1 MLMAASLALPMIWTQ
16 QTFDNSVQC
25 RVSVGILYSGV
36 CMLNTGVISMSGR
49 SSEQESR
56 PTADQ
61 DDTRVPTL
69 KRDLKKGGTSRSA
82 KPLSTAVK
90 R

>member
-1 MLMAASLALPMIWTQ
+1 MIRTR

-25 RVSVGILYSGV
+25 SVSVGILYSGV
-36 CMLNTGVISMSGR
+36 CVLNAGFISMSGR

-56 PTADQ
+56 PTAEQ

-69 KRDLKKGGTSRSA
+69 KRDLKKGGTSRSP

>member
-1 MLMAASLALPMIWTQ
+1 MSIWTR
-16 QTFDNSVQC
+16 QTFDSSSVQC
-25 RVSVGILYSGV
+25 RVSEGILYSGV
-36 CMLNTGVISMSGR
+36 CVLNTGFTSMSGR

-61 DDTRVPTL
+61 EETRVPTL
-69 KRDLKKGGTSRSA
+69 KRDVKKGGTSRSS
-82 KPLSTAVK
+82 KSLSTAVK